1 VKRFNAALVAALQS
15 EAVQGKLL
23 AMGVE
28 PTPGTP
34 QQMAAYVGTERE
46 RWGKLIRERG
56 IKVD

>member
-1 VKRFNAALVAALQS
+1 
-15 EAVQGKLL
+15 
-23 AMGVE
+23 MGVE

-34 QQMAAYVGTERE
+34 QQMAVYVGTERE